1 MTKSSSR
8 SALSAFKKRWVLPV
22 LVLIFGISISVV
34 IRSTLIIQAEQQW
47 QDEARHRA
55 TWLSNITLSWMSEG
69 YSAISGMGIL
79 YENSSNVDES
89 EFFHAY
95 DAIESRSSAYFLD
108 EMIVLKIDKSDEEPL
123 TVLALSNHAGRLN
136 VGQLV
141 TDESIRKTINIGK
154 QRVGQV
160 ILTKPLEN
168 KQGDIISHTVLV
180 IHGINYDI
188 AIIGLLNF
196 SNILS
201 SLEQIHLPSGMYL
214 ELSGLFIDM
223 HHNSD
228 PVSIL
233 KLPIIKTDYYVIDRT
248 VSGAADITLSWHY
261 TENFNN
267 GVDVKFSNVFFL
279 LAVIIMVLFS
289 LIIAVFTLQNRRV
302 ENRVKR
308 ATKELIAG
316 TERFE
321 ALFYNSPLPMLIIDE
336 GKFLD
341 CNFSTIEIL
350 GYSSKEEFLKLSIN
364 DISPEFQPDG
374 VKSEEKINK
383 IIGDLLLH
391 QKMDFDWSHVK
402 KDGNIIPVNV
412 HLSRINLNGKDVT
425 LSSWYDLSDRELT
438 LTKIKDLQSQTNS
451 ILNSVVDA
459 VIMVDAKGRVVQAN
473 DAFSTIFGI
482 PNHEMVG
489 ANINR
494 IMPERYRGNHEND
507 ALNRP
512 INTDF
517 SRSKIV
523 GSRVEFEALRADG
536 SEFPIELAVSTL
548 KLNDGLFYV
557 AVIQDLTES
566 VRQREQLKALF
577 KALPVGVTLISPE
590 GKILE
595 SNRISEEIL
604 GISADEHKARE
615 LASQEWRVIDE
626 AGQVLPIEKYPASI
640 ALATNKVVS
649 NFVMGVYRPAGDL
662 VWISTSAAPLGD
674 NAEGGVAVV
683 FEDISIRMEAEK
695 ALLQAKETAEQ
706 ATQAKSDFLANM
718 SHEIRTPMNAIIGM
732 SHLALQTDLNRKQ
745 QTYIEK
751 VHRSAD
757 SLLGIINDILDFSK
771 IEAGK
776 MTLEK
781 VPFYLNDVFDNFSNL
796 VGLKAEEK
804 GVELHFDFK
813 PDTPTAFIGDP
824 LRLGQIL
831 VNIGNN
837 AIKFTPPG
845 GEVVVKLRAETLS
858 DNRMKLCFNLKD
870 NGIGMTEEQQTKLFK
885 SFSQADTSTTRKY
898 GGTGLGLAICK
909 KLTELMGGKISV
921 TSEQDVG
928 SDFSFNVD
936 LELQKDQTPRVKP
949 VSEKLHDLKV
959 LITDDNTTAR
969 EILSGMLASFGFRV
983 DQAGSGESAIALL
996 EEANDT
1002 SPYQLVLMD
1011 WQMPGMD
1018 GVDTVREIQNSP
1030 SLTNIP
1036 TVIMVT
1042 AYGREDASAAA
1053 TGLDITGFL
1062 TKPITPSTLLDSI
1075 MMAMGEKITSTRA
1088 SLQVDT
1094 FDSYISLIRGAKI
1107 LLVEDNEMNQD
1118 LATEVLNK
1126 YGMTV
1131 VIANNGQEA
1140 LDHLKMDVFDG
1151 VLMDCQM
1158 PIMDGYTATGKIR
1171 EQEQFKGLP
1180 ILAMTANAMVGDKE
1194 KAIAAGMNDYISK
1207 PIDFNQ
1213 MFKTM
1218 SKWIVPANP
1227 LAEGDVS
1234 YSAQT
1239 NDGAV
1244 DISTIVVE
1252 GIDLQ
1257 RGLQT
1262 TQGDQVLY
1270 KKLVTRFIEGQAD
1283 FESEFIQSRQSQ
1295 DSELSI
1301 RLAHTLKAVAGNLGA
1316 IDLMDSAKQLE
1327 AACIQSI
1334 NDDAVTVLLNKVVSQ
1349 VSQVIGSL
1357 NTILELSETDFM
1369 KPKSCSD
1376 VDVNKLLVK
1385 LKDLLEDYD
1394 TEASELIFELESL
1407 PEMDVHRQS
1416 IKALSKSISGY
1427 DFDQALSQLS
1437 KLVEQFES
1445 K

>member
-1 MTKSSSR
+1 MNTSSTSP
-8 SALSAFKKRWVLPV
+8 ALSSFKKRWFFPV
-22 LVLIFGISISVV
+22 LLLIFGISISVV
-34 IRSTLIIQAEQQW
+34 IRSTLIIQAENQW

-55 TWLSNITLSWMSEG
+55 TWLSSITLSWMSES
-69 YSAISGMGIL
+69 YSAVSGMGVL
-79 YENSSNVDES
+79 YENSVSVDDS

-108 EMIVLKIDKSDEEPL
+108 EMIVVKIDDKDQSL
-123 TVLALSNHAGRLN
+123 TVLALSNHSGELDI
-136 VGQLV
+136 GQSI
-141 TDESIRKTINIGK
+141 TDENIKASIEIGK
-154 QRVGQV
+154 QRFGQV
-160 ILTKPLEN
+160 VLSKPLGN
-168 KQGDIISHTVLV
+168 QVGSTISHTVLL
-180 IHGINYDI
+180 IHGVNYDI
-188 AIIGLLNF
+188 AVIGLLNF
-196 SNILS
+196 SSILS
-201 SLEQIHLPSGMYL
+201 SLEKIHMPRGMHL
-214 ELSGLFIDM
+214 DLSGVFIGMD
-223 HHNSD
+223 HNSD

-233 KLPIIKTDYYVIDRT
+233 KLPNIESDYIALDRT
-248 VSGAADITLSWHY
+248 ISGSADITLSWHY
-261 TENFNN
+261 TEDFND
-267 GVDVKFSNVFFL
+267 GVDASFSNVFFL
-279 LAVIIMVLFS
+279 LAVIITVLFS

-308 ATKELIAG
+308 ATKELTAG

-336 GKFLD
+336 GKLLD
-341 CNFSTIEIL
+341 CNFSTVEIL
-350 GYSSKEEFLKLSIN
+350 GYPSKEEFLKLSIK
-364 DISPEFQPDG
+364 DISPEFQADG
-374 VKSEEKINK
+374 AASEQKMTNIFS
-383 IIGDLLLH
+383 DLLSLN
-391 QKMDFDWSHVK
+391 KMDFDWLHVK
-402 KDGNIIPVNV
+402 MDGDIIPVNV
-412 HLSRINLNGKDVT
+412 HLSRINLNGRDVT
-425 LSSWYDLSDRELT
+425 LSSWYDLSDREKT
-438 LTKIKDLQSQTNS
+438 LTRIKDLQSQTNS

-459 VIMVDAKGRVVQAN
+459 VIMVDAKGKVVQAN
-473 DAFSTIFGI
+473 DAFSSIFGI
-482 PNHEMVG
+482 PNAEMVG
-489 ANINR
+489 TNIDR
-494 IMPERYRGNHEND
+494 IMPERYRSNHDND
-507 ALNRP
+507 ALNQP

-548 KLNDGLFYV
+548 KLNEGLFYV

-577 KALPVGVTLISPE
+577 KALPVGVTLISPTGE
-590 GKILE
+590 ILE

-604 GISADEHKARE
+604 GISADEHRARE
-615 LASQEWRVIDE
+615 LASQEWRVVDE
-626 AGQVLPIEKYPASI
+626 AGEILPVERYPASI
-640 ALATNKVVS
+640 ALATNKVVT
-649 NFVMGVYRPAGDL
+649 NVVMGVYRPEGDL

-745 QTYIEK
+745 QSYIEK

-781 VPFYLNDVFDNFSNL
+781 VPFYMSDVFDNFSNL

-837 AIKFTPPG
+837 AIKFTPAG
-845 GEVVVKLRAETLS
+845 GEVVVKLRGELLS
-858 DNRMKLCFNLKD
+858 DNRMKLSFNVKD
-870 NGIGMTEEQQTKLFK
+870 SGIGMTPEQQTKLFK

-909 KLTELMGGKISV
+909 NLTELMGGEIHAS
-921 TSEQDVG
+921 SAQGQG
-928 SDFSFNVD
+928 SDFFFNVD
-936 LELQKDQTPRVKP
+936 LDLQQDQTPRVKP

-1002 SPYQLVLMD
+1002 APYQLVLMD

-1018 GVDTVREIQNSP
+1018 GVDTVREIQSSP
-1030 SLTNIP
+1030 SLTNVP

-1053 TGLDITGFL
+1053 KGLDITGFL

-1075 MMAMGEKITSTRA
+1075 MMAMGEKVTNTRA
-1088 SLQVDT
+1088 SLQGDT
-1094 FDSYISLIRGAKI
+1094 FDSYVSMIRGAKI

-1118 LATEVLNK
+1118 LATEILNK
-1126 YGMTV
+1126 YGMSV

-1140 LDHLKMDVFDG
+1140 IDQLEIDVFDG

-1171 EQEQFKGLP
+1171 EMDQFKNLP
-1180 ILAMTANAMVGDKE
+1180 IIAMTANAMVGDKE
-1194 KAIAAGMNDYISK
+1194 KAMAAGMNDYISK
-1207 PIDFNQ
+1207 PINFNQ

-1218 SKWIVPANP
+1218 SEWIVPENP

-1234 YSAQT
+1234 YSAEAH
-1239 NDGAV
+1239 DGAV
-1244 DISTIVVE
+1244 DISDMVVD
-1252 GIDLQ
+1252 GIDIQ

-1270 KKLVTRFIEGQAD
+1270 TKLIKRFIEGQVD
-1283 FESEFIQSRQSQ
+1283 FEAEFKQSIQSR
-1295 DSELSI
+1295 DSELAI
-1301 RLAHTLKAVAGNLGA
+1301 RLAHTLKAVAGNIGA
-1316 IDLMDSAKQLE
+1316 RDLMESTKQLE
-1327 AACIQSI
+1327 ATCIENI
-1334 NDDAVTVLLNKVVSQ
+1334 NSDAVTVLLNKVVPQ
-1349 VSQVIGSL
+1349 IAQVIESL
-1357 NTILELSETDFM
+1357 NTIIELSATN
-1369 KPKSCSD
+1369 SD
-1376 VDVNKLLVK
+1376 STSHSNVDVGELLRK
-1385 LKDLLEDYD
+1385 LKVLLEDYD

-1407 PEMDVHRQS
+1407 PEMDTHKQL
-1416 IKALSKSISGY
+1416 IKALSKAISGY
-1427 DFDQALSQLS
+1427 DFDEALNQLS
-1437 KLVEQFES
+1437 KLVDQLES